1 MHCCTIIGWLSEW
14 SFCSSKSSE
23 GVKRLANAQVYS
35 LCFCYWRVF
44 FSVESTNKSCPPSSC
59 SDHPKM
65 LLSHKCWYEAVLG
78 GNLLC
83 CWIWRIPYKA
93 TYHTCSRVNLLFLFQ
108 NQRLEVGFQPIR
120 ESGQVMRD
128 TSSHEGRM
136 QRKPI
141 QRNGRNTL
149 VWNSGGAL
157 LFLWRSAPPESRAF
171 YRSYAKRTAR
181 FGNNVCYS
189 KKLDS
194 LLLMGPPHST
204 RQGQQKKNLCGF
216 GLTLTY
222 GSWICGFKRLIRS
235 WNKCAARD
243 ISPCTLHGI
252 PCASLNHTVLVITH
266 ECTTWE
272 WSQLILV

>member
-136 QRKPI
+136 QRMQI

-171 YRSYAKRTAR
+171 YRSHAKRTAR

-189 KKLDS
+189 GKLDS
-194 LLLMGPPHST
+194 LPLMGPPTVHDKDSKRKIFVVLALLWRT
-204 RQGQQKKNLCGF
+204 GVEYVALSGWF
-216 GLTLTY
+216 GVETNALLE
-222 GSWICGFKRLIRS
+222 
-235 WNKCAARD
+235 
-243 ISPCTLHGI
+243 ISPLAHCMASPVLPSITQCWSSHMNAQHGNE
-252 PCASLNHTVLVITH
+252 ANLY
-266 ECTTWE
+266 
-272 WSQLILV
+272 